1 MTIKAPPPRGEGL
14 SRPAAPTGT
23 LIHCRHAAYAL
34 CIIKAAA
41 LQIDQAVDVRE
52 EGGRIVIE
60 PVHDQAYDL
69 DDLLAAM
76 TPDTFHED
84 TDFGEP
90 VGKEIW

>member
-1 MTIKAPPPRGEGL
+1 MEADVRARVKKWGNSASVRI
-14 SRPAAPTGT
+14 PASVMA
-23 LIHCRHAAYAL
+23 
-34 CIIKAAA
+34 AAA
-41 LQIDQAVDVRE
+41 LRIDQAVEVRE
-52 EGGRIVIE
+52 ENGRIVIE

-69 DDLLAAM
+69 DDLLTGM